1 MARLL
6 SIFKTIPPVL
16 ILVGSFICIAQ
27 SSLWADP
34 TPVHLQDRIKN
45 QEAKIKATKQRI
57 VESEHAMTKLAEEE
71 APFIRE
77 IEGLNFQLNRL
88 QRQARSLRF
97 QITRLDREMAA
108 TREKSDR
115 LALEIEALESY
126 AEKRLVAFYKL
137 SRLGIAPILISG
149 ASLFDTQQRMN
160 ALGRILDQDARTWET
175 LHSKKEHLG
184 GLIEKITAQRQEQDL
199 LLARCD
205 KETSDMTQKRAQRAV
220 LLEKIQTEKA
230 LALAAVQSLKRSAKE
245 LDEAIRLLKQNDA
258 PAKHTNSGGPF
269 LAQKGALSMPAPG
282 DLVAFFGPYQK
293 EGPYNVKG
301 FRNGVNIGTRP
312 GAPVQAVWNGQVIYS
327 DWFKG
332 YGNIVIIDHGAQYYT
347 LSAQLDQIMK
357 KVGDQVLGGETVGTV
372 GDTATYGG
380 PGLYFEIRHQGTP
393 LDPVPWFGN

>member
-16 ILVGSFICIAQ
+16 ILVGSFLCIAQ

-34 TPVHLQDRIKN
+34 TRADLQDRIKN

-57 VESEHAMTKLAEEE
+57 IESEQAMAKLAQEE
-71 APFIRE
+71 APIIRE
-77 IEGLNFQLNRL
+77 MEGLNFQLNRL
-88 QRQARSLRF
+88 QHQARSLRF
-97 QITRLDREMAA
+97 QITRLDREMAVA
-108 TREKSDR
+108 SEKSER
-115 LALEIEALESY
+115 LALEIGALESY

-149 ASLFDTQQRMN
+149 TSLFETQKRMN
-160 ALGRILDQDARTWET
+160 ALERILNQDARTWET
-175 LHSKKEHLG
+175 LHSKKQLLE

-205 KETSDMTQKRAQRAV
+205 KETSDMTRKRAQRTL

-230 LALAAVQSLKRSAKE
+230 LAIAAVQSFKRAAKE
-245 LDEAIRLLKQNDA
+245 LDEAIRSLKQNDA
-258 PAKHTNSGGPF
+258 PSKHTKSDGPF
-269 LAQKGALSMPAPG
+269 LAEKGSLPMPARG
-282 DLVAFFGPYQK
+282 DLVALFGPYQK

-301 FRNGVNIGTRP
+301 FRNGVNIGARP
-312 GAPVQAVWNGQVIYS
+312 GAPVQAVWNGEVIYS

-357 KVGDQVLGGETVGTV
+357 KVGDPVLGGETVGTV